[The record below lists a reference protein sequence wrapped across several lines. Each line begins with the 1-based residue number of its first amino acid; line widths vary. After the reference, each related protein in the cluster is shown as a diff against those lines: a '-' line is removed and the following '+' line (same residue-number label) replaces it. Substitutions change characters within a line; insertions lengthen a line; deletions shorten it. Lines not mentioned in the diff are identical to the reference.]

1 MNILKSIPKRF
12 MSFFK
17 WFQNASLKKKLIIV
31 VVAGILLV
39 AVSGPLLGGNNQSQI
54 STDTVKRAT
63 ITDTVSESGNIQS
76 NQLTVYSVSDGVIEE
91 LYVENGQA
99 VQKGDNLFKVKST
112 ASDQEKAEAW
122 ASYQS
127 AVNSEKTSEQ
137 SKQSNDVTM
146 WQKQQTYLTAQHNVK
161 NMEGNLG
168 DYTDLQRQA
177 VYSAQVQ
184 AQKDFAAAEQKYK
197 ESDISITSAKAQLNS
212 AWIKYQATQNAVVTA
227 QVSGVIANLSYGVGD
242 QVTASMNS
250 SSNTDSTASS
260 VLVIGTET
268 ENVVKIQ
275 INEVDVNKVKVGQE
289 ATVTISAIKDKTFK
303 GEVTRVD
310 DYGTDTSGVITYNVF
325 VKVTNP
331 NEQIRPL
338 MSAVIVIQTTKH
350 ENALVVPNS
359 AVKPYKGAKAVQVR
373 DTSKPGDQLKYIQVK
388 TGIKNT
394 SQTEILE
401 GVTEGMEVVTS
412 TSASTATTTTT
423 RSGGGILGGPR
434 GN

>member
-1 MNILKSIPKRF
+1 MGKLKGIFSKIK
-12 MSFFK
+12 SLFK
-17 WFQNASLKKKLIIV
+17 SFQNSSLKKKLVVV
-31 VVAGILLV
+31 VVAGVLLV
-39 AVSGPLLGGNNQSQI
+39 LISEPLLGGTNKSQI
-54 STDTVKRAT
+54 STGIVKKAT

-91 LYVENGQA
+91 LYVENGKT
-99 VQKGDNLFKVKST
+99 VQKGDKLFKVKST
-112 ASDQEKAEAW
+112 ASDKDKAEAW
-122 ASYQS
+122 ANYQS
-127 AVNSEKTSEQ
+127 TVSSEKTAEQ

-161 NMEGNLG
+161 DMEGNLG

-177 VYSAQVQ
+177 VYSALVQ
-184 AQKDFAAAEQKYK
+184 AQKDFDAAEQKYK
-197 ESDISITSAKAQLNS
+197 ESDTSINSAKAQLNS
-212 AWIKYQATQNAVVTA
+212 AWIKYQATQDAVVTA
-227 QVSGVIANLSYGVGD
+227 QVEGVIANLSYSVGD
-242 QVTASMNS
+242 QVTASMNT

-268 ENVVKIQ
+268 DNVVKIQ

-303 GEVTRVD
+303 GEVARVD

-325 VKVTNP
+325 IKVNNP
-331 NEQIRPL
+331 NEQIRPR
-338 MSAVIVIQTTKH
+338 MSAVVVIQTTKH

-359 AVKPYKGAKAVQVR
+359 AVKPFKGGKAVQVR
-373 DTSKPGDQLKYIQVK
+373 DKSKPGNKLKYVQVK
-388 TGIKNT
+388 TGIKNS

-401 GVTEGMEVVTS
+401 GVKEGTEVVTS
-412 TSASTATTTTT
+412 TSASSTTTTT
-423 RSGGGILGGPR
+423 RSGGGIFGGPR

>member
-1 MNILKSIPKRF
+1 MLKNILKRF
-12 MSFFK
+12 SRLFH
-17 WFQNASLKKKLIIV
+17 WFQKASLKKKIITV
-31 VVAGILLV
+31 LAVGILLFLI
-39 AVSGPLLGGNNQSQI
+39 SGPLLGGNKQSQI
-54 STDTVKRAT
+54 TTDTVKKAT
-63 ITDTVSESGNIQS
+63 IIDTVSESGNIQS

-91 LYVENGQA
+91 LYVENGQT
-99 VQKGDNLFKVKST
+99 VQKGDKLFKVKST

-127 AVNSEKTSEQ
+127 AVSSEKTTEQ

-146 WQKQQTYLTAQHNVK
+146 WQKQQAYLTSQQKVK
-161 NMEGNLG
+161 DMEDNLD
-168 DYTDLQRQA
+168 DYTDLERQTI
-177 VYSAQVQ
+177 YSAQVQ
-184 AQKDFAAAEQKYK
+184 TQKDFAAAEQKYK

-212 AWIKYQATQNAVVTA
+212 AWIKYQVTQDAVVTA
-227 QVSGVIANLSYGVGD
+227 QVSGVIANLSYSVGD
-242 QVTASMNS
+242 QVTASMNT
-250 SSNTDSTASS
+250 SSNTDTTASS

-331 NEQIRPL
+331 DEQIRPL
-338 MSAVIVIQTTKH
+338 MSAVIVIQTTRH

-359 AVKPYKGAKAVQVR
+359 AVKPYKGGKAVQVR
-373 DTSKPGDQLKYIQVK
+373 DTSKPGNQLKYVQVK

-401 GVTEGMEVVTS
+401 GVTEGAEIVTS
-412 TSASTATTTTT
+412 TTASTTTTK
-423 RSGGGILGGPR
+423 SGGGILGRPPS
-434 GN
+434 N